1 MKQKLQ
7 LWLRTMRARLSR
19 KIVGP
24 HVRALLVQ
32 SGDMQYAVDP
42 EDFGVG
48 RRLRK
53 DGHYGLD
60 EVDSFKPFI
69 QPGSSVLVVGS
80 HIGTLALPLARLCRE
95 VVAIEAN
102 PQTFEL
108 LAVNIRLN
116 GIANCRAL
124 NIAASNREEELQFLL
139 NRVNSGG
146 SKRMPVHADYRYT
159 FDKPQQVTVK
169 AHALDSLLA
178 QDSFDFIFMDI
189 EGSEYFALAGMPR
202 LLGQCKTLVVE
213 FIPHHLAN
221 VSGVTVQ
228 QFAQTLLTFDA
239 MKVPSKGLTVGRD
252 RIVATLAQMVANDES
267 DAGLIF
273 TRVG

>member
-7 LWLRTMRARLSR
+7 LWLRALRARLSR

-24 HVRALLVQ
+24 YVRALVVT
-32 SGDMQYAVDP
+32 SGDLQYAVDP

-48 RRLRK
+48 WRLRK

-60 EVDSFKPFI
+60 EVESFKPYI
-69 QPGSSVLVVGS
+69 NPQSTVLVVGS
-80 HIGTLALPLARLCRE
+80 HIGTLALPLSRVCRE

-102 PQTFEL
+102 PQTFGL
-108 LAVNIRLN
+108 LITNIQLN
-116 GIANCRAL
+116 GITNCRAL
-124 NIAASNREEELQFLL
+124 NIAASNREEDLQFLL

-159 FDKPQQVTVK
+159 FDKPAQVTVK
-169 AHALDSLLA
+169 AHALDTFLA
-178 QDSFDFIFMDI
+178 QDRFDFIFMDI

-202 LLGQCKTLVVE
+202 LLGACKTLVVE

-228 QFAQTLLTFDA
+228 QFAQTLLAFESMT
-239 MKVPSKGLTVGRD
+239 VPSKGITVGRD
-252 RIVATLAQMVANDES
+252 QMVATLEQMVARDES

-273 TRVG
+273 TRPA